1 MSKKRSE
8 WVSYFRLIL
17 PLLIPVLIEQYF
29 ISAVSGVNTIMIS
42 RLGSEEISAIGSVGA
57 VLNMI
62 AALFISL
69 SVGGTILA
77 AQYLGRGQR
86 QRLNQVAGLGLAISF
101 ILAVLVSL
109 LIFIFRK
116 TIIYRLFGDG
126 DPQVLAHSLDYF
138 SLVLFYYV
146 PYAINTMAFGVLR
159 GAGDVRTPM
168 KISILMNL
176 INMAANYLL
185 VYGLR
190 IPLGSSSIGWNG
202 MGVRGSALA
211 LLIAQVCGMVIV
223 LAVLFRGSRAVRL
236 KLRTDFRFDKRI
248 VSGIFRIG
256 LPSGVEQIILNFG
269 FLIIQT
275 YIVTLPTAEIAAHSI
290 VNSVVFLIN
299 APALAIATITSTLI
313 GQSVGE
319 GELERTK
326 TDIAHLQ
333 AFVAISH
340 VASWL
345 IFIPGA
351 RFFVGLY
358 SQDQAAI
365 AAAIPIIVTYL
376 IFTSFTWGGAYQL
389 PNGLRAA
396 GDANFPSITSIACII
411 LRVFMTYLL
420 LMVFKLGVHAI
431 WVVAYFDIALRAAL
445 YTSRRR
451 GNRWLEHR
459 LLD

>member
-1 MSKKRSE
+1 
-8 WVSYFRLIL
+8 
-17 PLLIPVLIEQYF
+17 
-29 ISAVSGVNTIMIS
+29 
-42 RLGSEEISAIGSVGA
+42 
-57 VLNMI
+57 
-62 AALFISL
+62 
-69 SVGGTILA
+69 
-77 AQYLGRGQR
+77 
-86 QRLNQVAGLGLAISF
+86 
-101 ILAVLVSL
+101 
-109 LIFIFRK
+109 
-116 TIIYRLFGDG
+116 
-126 DPQVLAHSLDYF
+126 
-138 SLVLFYYV
+138 
-146 PYAINTMAFGVLR
+146 MAFGVLR

-319 GELERTK
+319 GELERAK